1 MCNQFFIR
9 IGLSSAAGRV
19 SIGFAADRCVLLLL
33 YYSIL
38 CFCILLLYAYSCYVL
53 YTNIYY
59 SYTMLLSYPIYSLG
73 KLLMI
78 RLCMVMAGILTFCWV
93 AFTSFSLL
101 LLYTLTFGF
110 FSGGFLAL
118 LPSVAA
124 ELFGIERLGSVIGL
138 LRTCMSVGSF
148 LAGPLAGVL
157 YAIQGN
163 YTIPIIFA
171 GICLLT
177 GAGLV
182 DWMSDTSSLIHLK
195 SADIHIIHTPCQ
207 EAHISQK
214 YLEQQPTVL
223 YTPSDSLPTTP
234 TTATPTPL
242 PIKHASLLKSTKQ
255 AFASTKTPTAPR
267 SPPPSPLAQTTL
279 TPTTPSFPTSSSPP
293 TDLNLTLDLEDTHA
307 RQALN
312 SESSYTDSSYTP
324 HTPSSSRLQ
333 PSTSQSLLYR
343 SGKLILSSIESAVGS
358 AVGGAF
364 PPPSPRTRAEDTYA
378 LVGGGHTHGDEEE
391 GEEEEN
397 RTKS

>member
-1 MCNQFFIR
+1 
-9 IGLSSAAGRV
+9 
-19 SIGFAADRCVLLLL
+19 
-33 YYSIL
+33 
-38 CFCILLLYAYSCYVL
+38 
-53 YTNIYY
+53 
-59 SYTMLLSYPIYSLG
+59 
-73 KLLMI
+73 MI

-171 GICLLT
+171 GVCLLT
-177 GAGLV
+177 GAALV

-207 EAHISQK
+207 EVHISQK
-214 YLEQQPTVL
+214 YLEQQSTVL
-223 YTPSDSLPTTP
+223 YTPSDTLPTTP
-234 TTATPTPL
+234 TATPTTPTPL

-255 AFASTKTPTAPR
+255 AFASTKTPTASR
-267 SPPPSPLAQTTL
+267 SPPPSPQAQTAL
-279 TPTTPSFPTSSSPP
+279 TSTNTYPRTPSFPTSSSPP
-293 TDLNLTLDLEDTHA
+293 TDLSLTLDLEDTHA

-312 SESSYTDSSYTP
+312 SKLSYTDTSYTP

-378 LVGGGHTHGDEEE
+378 LVGGGHTHDDDDEE
-391 GEEEEN
+391 GESKLK
-397 RTKS
+397 RTNF

>member
-1 MCNQFFIR
+1 
-9 IGLSSAAGRV
+9 
-19 SIGFAADRCVLLLL
+19 
-33 YYSIL
+33 
-38 CFCILLLYAYSCYVL
+38 
-53 YTNIYY
+53 
-59 SYTMLLSYPIYSLG
+59 
-73 KLLMI
+73 MI
-78 RLCMVMAGILTFCWV
+78 RVCMVMAGILTFCWV
-93 AFTSFSLL
+93 AFASFPLL
-101 LLYTLTFGF
+101 LLYSLTFGF

-171 GICLLT
+171 GVCLLT

-214 YLEQQPTVL
+214 YLEQQSTVL
-223 YTPSDSLPTTP
+223 YAPSDTLPTTTP
-234 TTATPTPL
+234 TTTATPTPV

-255 AFASTKTPTAPR
+255 AFASTKAPTASR
-267 SPPPSPLAQTTL
+267 SPPPSALAQATL
-279 TPTTPSFPTSSSPP
+279 NPNTNNYSRTSSFPTSSSPP
-293 TDLNLTLDLEDTHA
+293 TDLSLTLDLEDTHA

-312 SESSYTDSSYTP
+312 SESSYTDTTYTPRTP
-324 HTPSSSRLQ
+324 HTPSSSRLHQ
-333 PSTSQSLLYR
+333 STSQSLLFR
-343 SGKLILSSIESAVGS
+343 SGKLILSTIESAVGS

-378 LVGGGHTHGDEEE
+378 LVGGHTHDDEEE
-391 GEEEEN
+391 GEGESKIK
-397 RTKS
+397 RTNS

>member
-1 MCNQFFIR
+1 MIY
-9 IGLSSAAGRV
+9 ST
-19 SIGFAADRCVLLLL
+19 LL
-33 YYSIL
+33 
-38 CFCILLLYAYSCYVL
+38 
-53 YTNIYY
+53 
-59 SYTMLLSYPIYSLG
+59 YSLG

-78 RLCMVMAGILTFCWV
+78 RICMVMAGILTFCWV

-171 GICLLT
+171 GVCLLT

-207 EAHISQK
+207 EVHISQK
-214 YLEQQPTVL
+214 YLEQQSTVL
-223 YTPSDSLPTTP
+223 YAPSDTLPTTP

-242 PIKHASLLKSTKQ
+242 PIKHASLLRSTKQ
-255 AFASTKTPTAPR
+255 AFASTKASTASR
-267 SPPPSPLAQTTL
+267 SPPPSALAQTTL
-279 TPTTPSFPTSSSPP
+279 TSTNTYPRTSSFPTSSSPP
-293 TDLNLTLDLEDTHA
+293 TDLSLTLDLEDTHA

-312 SESSYTDSSYTP
+312 SELSYTDTSYTPRTP
-324 HTPSSSRLQ
+324 HTPSSSRIQ
-333 PSTSQSLLYR
+333 QSTSQSLLYR

-364 PPPSPRTRAEDTYA
+364 PPPSPRTRAEDTYG
-378 LVGGGHTHGDEEE
+378 LVGGGHTHDDDEEE
-391 GEEEEN
+391 EEGEN